1 MQEVIAMSIGQR
13 IGKLRKDNGYSQEF
27 IAERLGVSRQAVSKW
42 ETDASA
48 PDTYN
53 LIALA
58 ELLHTSVEYLA
69 TGKEAAA
76 TPSRESAPRPLNA
89 RVIVGSILL
98 GSGLLSLILG
108 VLMSDA
114 LILMS
119 FYLILG
125 GILCLTVKRALCL
138 TIAWSCIGLTLL
150 LSLTIA
156 RPFFFPIS
164 SGGTS
169 YPSGSLFFFLFA
181 AAVTAITVVRIIKR
195 KRRQKD
201 EQTRNKFL

>member
-1 MQEVIAMSIGQR
+1 MTIGSR
-13 IGKLRKDNGYSQEF
+13 IGDLRRAQGYSQEYV
-27 IAERLGVSRQAVSKW
+27 AEQLNVSRQAVSKW

-69 TGKEAAA
+69 TGKESSTA
-76 TPSRESAPRPLNA
+76 TSQESTPRPLNGNI
-89 RVIVGSILL
+89 IVGAILL

-108 VLMSDA
+108 ILMSDA
-114 LILMS
+114 LVLMS

-150 LSLTIA
+150 LAMTIA
-156 RPFFFPIS
+156 RPFFFPPFSDS
-164 SGGTS
+164 SGGIS
-169 YPSGSLFFFLFA
+169 FPSSSLIFFLFA
-181 AAVTAITVVRIIKR
+181 AAVAVISAVKVVKWIK
-195 KRRQKD
+195 
-201 EQTRNKFL
+201 NKKGE

>member
-1 MQEVIAMSIGQR
+1 MQEVMKMSIGQR
-13 IGKLRKDNGYSQEF
+13 IGKLRKDMGYSQEF
-27 IAERLGVSRQAVSKW
+27 IAEKLGVSRQAVSKW

-76 TPSRESAPRPLNA
+76 PLPQETLSRPLNA
-89 RVIVGSILL
+89 QVIVGSILL

-108 VLMSDA
+108 ILLSDA
-114 LILMS
+114 LVLMS

-125 GILCLTVKRALCL
+125 GVLCVTVKRALCL
-138 TIAWSCIGLTLL
+138 TLAWACIGLTLL

-164 SGGTS
+164 SGGIF
-169 YPSGSLFFFLFA
+169 PSSSLLFFLLL
-181 AAVTAITVVRIIKR
+181 AVVTVITIVRIVKWIKS
-195 KRRQKD
+195 KKS
-201 EQTRNKFL
+201 E

>member
-1 MQEVIAMSIGQR
+1 MQEVMKMSIGQR
-13 IGKLRKDNGYSQEF
+13 IGKLRKDMGYSQEF
-27 IAERLGVSRQAVSKW
+27 IAEKLGVSRQAVSKW

-69 TGKEAAA
+69 TGKEVAAPLPQE
-76 TPSRESAPRPLNA
+76 TLSRPLNA
-89 RVIVGSILL
+89 QVIVGSILL

-108 VLMSDA
+108 ILLSDA
-114 LILMS
+114 LVLMS

-125 GILCLTVKRALCL
+125 GVLCVTVKRALCL
-138 TIAWSCIGLTLL
+138 TLAWACIGLTLL

-156 RPFFFPIS
+156 RPFFFPHA
-164 SGGTS
+164 SGGIF
-169 YPSGSLFFFLFA
+169 PSSSLLFFLLL
-181 AAVTAITVVRIIKR
+181 AVVTVITIVRIVKWIKS
-195 KRRQKD
+195 KKS
-201 EQTRNKFL
+201 E

>member
-1 MQEVIAMSIGQR
+1 MTIGSR
-13 IGKLRKDNGYSQEF
+13 IGDLRRRQGYSQEYLS
-27 IAERLGVSRQAVSKW
+27 ERLGVSRQAVSKW

-69 TGKEAAA
+69 TGKEASTA
-76 TPSRESAPRPLNA
+76 PSQESPPRSLNA
-89 RVIVGSILL
+89 QVIVGSILL

-108 VLMSDA
+108 ILMSDA
-114 LILMS
+114 LVLMS

-156 RPFFFPIS
+156 RPFFFPPS
-164 SGGTS
+164 SGGVVF
-169 YPSGSLFFFLFA
+169 PSSSLIFFLML
-181 AAVTAITVVRIIKR
+181 AAVTVITTVRIIKWIKR
-195 KRRQKD
+195 KRS
-201 EQTRNKFL
+201 E